1 MVDNDMKDFRI
12 IDIVESFVMNFVQNN
27 LFFISINMNFINVM
41 KI

>member
-1 MVDNDMKDFRI
+1 MVDNDMKDLRI

-27 LFFISINMNFINVM
+27 LFFISIIMNFINVM

>member
-27 LFFISINMNFINVM
+27 LFFISIIMNFINVM
-41 KI
+41 II

>member
-1 MVDNDMKDFRI
+1 MVDNDMNDFRI

>member
-27 LFFISINMNFINVM
+27 LFFISIIMNFIKVM

>member
-12 IDIVESFVMNFVQNN
+12 IDNVESFVMNFVQNN
-27 LFFISINMNFINVM
+27 LFFISIIMNFINVM

>member
-27 LFFISINMNFINVM
+27 LFFISIIMNFINVM